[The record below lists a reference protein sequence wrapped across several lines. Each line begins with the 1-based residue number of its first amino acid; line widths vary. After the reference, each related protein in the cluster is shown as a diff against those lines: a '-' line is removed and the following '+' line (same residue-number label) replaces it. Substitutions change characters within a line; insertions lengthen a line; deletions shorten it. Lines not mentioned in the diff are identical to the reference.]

1 MKEFALTAYGFLCV
15 MLPALLLYGILHRL
29 YRAKGIAEPRDRFAM
44 ILVLSVYVA
53 GVFYFTGSGTVYDI
67 RQYGLSAMALELN
80 LIPFSAGPIDAVGYL
95 LNVVLFVP
103 LGFLLPLLWPKED
116 RFWKILLAGVSFS
129 LLIELSQLLNLRST
143 DIDDLLLNT
152 IGAVI
157 GFALFRAYAAITKRS
172 KQPEAGFRAEP
183 LLYFA
188 VMFLGRF
195 LLFLEFGF
203 AKILYGF

>member
-1 MKEFALTAYGFLCV
+1 MKEIALIAYGFLCV
-15 MLPALLLYGILHRL
+15 MLPALLLYGVLHSV
-29 YRAKGIAEPRDRFAM
+29 YRTKAIAEPRNNLVL
-44 ILVLSVYVA
+44 ILTLSVYVA
-53 GVFYFTGSGTVYDI
+53 GVFHFTGAGTVYDI

-80 LIPFSAGPIDAVGYL
+80 LIPFSAGPIDVVGYL

-103 LGFLLPLLWPKED
+103 LGFLLPLLWPKEN

-152 IGAVI
+152 LGAAI
-157 GFALFRAYAAITKRS
+157 GFALYRAVAAITKR
-172 KQPEAGFRAEP
+172 KARENTRFCAEA

-195 LLFLEFGF
+195 LLFHEFGF

>member
-29 YRAKGIAEPRDRFAM
+29 YRAKGIAEPRNRFVM
-44 ILVLSVYVA
+44 TLVLSLYVA

-116 RFWKILLAGVSFS
+116 RFWKILLAGVAFS
-129 LLIELSQLLNLRST
+129 LLIELSQLINLRST
-143 DIDDLLLNT
+143 DIDDCCSIRLARSSGSRCVAGMPRSRS
-152 IGAVI
+152 GASSRRQA
-157 GFALFRAYAAITKRS
+157 FARS
-172 KQPEAGFRAEP
+172 RCC
-183 LLYFA
+183 
-188 VMFLGRF
+188 
-195 LLFLEFGF
+195 
-203 AKILYGF
+203 ILR

>member
-15 MLPALLLYGILHRL
+15 MLPALLLYGILHRI
-29 YRAKGIAEPRDRFAM
+29 YRAKEITEPRNRFFM

-80 LIPFSAGPIDAVGYL
+80 LIPFSAGPIDSVGYM
-95 LNVVLFVP
+95 LNVVLFMP
-103 LGFLLPLLWPKED
+103 LGFVLPLLWPKED
-116 RFWKILLAGVSFS
+116 RFWKILFAGVAFS
-129 LLIELSQLLNLRST
+129 LLIEMSQLLNLRST

-152 IGAVI
+152 LGAVI
-157 GFALFRAYAAITKRS
+157 GFALYRAYAAITKRN
-172 KQPEAGFRAEP
+172 KRPEAGFRAEP
-183 LLYFA
+183 LLFFA
-188 VMFLGRF
+188 VMFLSRF
-195 LLFLEFGF
+195 LLFQEFGF

>member
-1 MKEFALTAYGFLCV
+1 MKEIALIAYGFLCV

-29 YRAKGIAEPRDRFAM
+29 YRVKGIAEPRNRFVM

-80 LIPFSAGPIDAVGYL
+80 LIPFSAGPIDEVGYL
-95 LNVVLFVP
+95 LNGVLFAP
-103 LGFLLPLLWPKED
+103 LGFLLPLLWPRQN
-116 RFWKILLAGVSFS
+116 RFWKILLAGISFS

-152 IGAVI
+152 LGAVI
-157 GFALFRAYAAITKRS
+157 GFALYRAVAAITKR
-172 KQPEAGFRAEP
+172 KAREETGFRAET
-183 LLYFA
+183 LLYLA

-195 LLFLEFGF
+195 LLFHEFGF

>member
-1 MKEFALTAYGFLCV
+1 MKEIALIAYGFLSA
-15 MLPALLLYGILHRL
+15 MLPALLLYGVLHSL
-29 YRAKGIAEPRDRFAM
+29 YRKKGIAEPRNHLAM

-53 GVFYFTGSGTVYDI
+53 GVFYFTGAGTVYDI
-67 RQYGLSAMALELN
+67 HQYGLSAMTLELN
-80 LIPFSAGPIDAVGYL
+80 LIPFSAGPIDAAGYL

-103 LGFLLPLLWPKED
+103 LGFLLPLIWPRQH
-116 RFWKILLAGVSFS
+116 RFWRVLLAGIAFS

-152 IGAVI
+152 IGAAI
-157 GFALFRAYAAITKRS
+157 GFALYRAVAAITKR
-172 KQPEAGFRAEP
+172 KAREETGFRAEP

-195 LLFLEFGF
+195 LLFHEFGF